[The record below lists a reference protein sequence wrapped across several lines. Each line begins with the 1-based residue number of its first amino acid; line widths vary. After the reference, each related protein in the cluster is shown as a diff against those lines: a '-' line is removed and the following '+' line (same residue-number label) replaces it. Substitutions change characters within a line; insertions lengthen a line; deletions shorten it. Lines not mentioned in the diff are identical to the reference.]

1 MARRE
6 SVFSDDWRDCLRA
19 HYTQVVRNNDQVT
32 LSTLVDV
39 LNKVGFEEAELHTL
53 YVQATM
59 RADEVDFVPD
69 PEVIEKVF
77 AAVKAPEPEVAAPM
91 LIEDAVEPAE
101 IEAEPTDEDEEPP
114 PSAVPGIQQL
124 SLF

>member
-19 HYTQVVRNNDQVT
+19 HYTQVVKNNDQVT

-39 LNKVGFEEAELHTL
+39 LNKVGFEEAELHDL

-59 RADEVDFVPD
+59 RAEDVDFVPD
-69 PEVIEKVF
+69 PEIIEKVF
-77 AAVKAPEPEVAAPM
+77 AAVKAPEPEAVAPVM
-91 LIEDAVEPAE
+91 VEAVPDPV
-101 IEAEPTDEDEEPP
+101 EAEEEPPADEEEPP
-114 PSAVPGIQQL
+114 PPAVPGIQQL